1 MRMILHNEEVGE
13 GSSAYVVEGD
23 IILLLIT
30 KKVQDYIF
38 YIEISY
44 RDMIS
49 IVETMLFILIR
60 KSQQNPD
67 IFHTVLL
74 NLK

>member
-38 YIEISY
+38 YIEILY

>member
-49 IVETMLFILIR
+49 IVKTMLFILIR

-74 NLK
+74 DRK